1 MYTGYYKGPL
11 GYLKIVASVIG
22 VHNIEFA
29 SEEQWEEEGRG
40 KLMLKGDVTGEE
52 GTSEFGDDIWNLKD
66 YEMYIEVCRQLSMY
80 FEGKLKHFDLPLR
93 PAGTDFQKKVW
104 RMLLTIP
111 YGETKSYKDIAEL
124 AGSPGSARAVGLANN
139 RNPIVIVIPCHRVIG
154 ANGSMTGYGGG
165 VENKAW
171 LLEHERCHS
180 AKKDA

>member
-1 MYTGYYKGPL
+1 MYIAYYKGPL
-11 GYLKIVASVIG
+11 GYMRIVTSEVG

-29 SEEQWEEEGRG
+29 SDEEWEEEGRG
-40 KLMLKGDVTGEE
+40 KRALKGMVTGEE
-52 GTSEFGDDIWNLKD
+52 GAIGEGLCWSYKESD
-66 YEMYIEVCRQLSMY
+66 MYSEVCRQLDMY
-80 FEGKLKHFDLPLR
+80 FEGKLRHFDLPLR

-111 YGETKSYKDIAEL
+111 YGETKSYKDIAAL

-154 ANGSMTGYGGG
+154 ADGSLTGYGGG
-165 VENKAW
+165 IDNKAW

-180 AKKDA
+180 HKKDV